1 MSTTPRPSPATRAM
15 PTHGHGYVVVV
26 TALTG
31 IVMLAPGLWA
41 LLAPRSFADFV
52 AFPYH
57 EHFLHDRPGPG
68 WPRPGCGRP
77 RSHLTDHRRR
87 TDPATAPESTRWLI
101 ESAQDGI
108 SHASDRSRLPR
119 VVRSR
124 QIRPRLRQI
133 SSLSSVS

>member
-1 MSTTPRPSPATRAM
+1 M

-31 IVMLAPGLWA
+31 IVMLATGLWA

-52 AFPYH
+52 
-57 EHFLHDRPGPG
+57 
-68 WPRPGCGRP
+68 C
-77 RSHLTDHRRR
+77 
-87 TDPATAPESTRWLI
+87 
-101 ESAQDGI
+101 
-108 SHASDRSRLPR
+108 
-119 VVRSR
+119 VRSR